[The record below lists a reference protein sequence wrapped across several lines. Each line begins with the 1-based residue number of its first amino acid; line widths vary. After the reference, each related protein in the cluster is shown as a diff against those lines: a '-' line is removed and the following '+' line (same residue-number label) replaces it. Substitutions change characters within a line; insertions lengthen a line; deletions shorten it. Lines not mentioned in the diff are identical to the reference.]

1 MPTTPEFNLALAHYD
16 ALVAQG
22 RDKTPEGHRAF
33 SELLRVAPQE
43 VLDKIG
49 AMAREMD
56 LIPKPVGLDVNGKPV
71 YRLSDVCEKLGS
83 TEAEAREF
91 LAETGGEGLVSGPIM
106 RAH

>member
-1 MPTTPEFNLALAHYD
+1 MPTTPEFDHALARYD
-16 ALVAQG
+16 RLVKLGQ
-22 RDKTPEGHRAF
+22 DETPEGHRAF